1 MKTRRL
7 ISAENLQSV
16 TLRQLAWRGQCWDKS
31 KIFNNKPVLLMIFT
45 FRNGTKRRFGKCMWE
60 CLMFPKCCPCN
71 MVIILYVTFDVLFAG
86 SSCFNRLQ
94 NQCSINA
101 NMEKYLLCQMA
112 RITNN
117 ICLKFNDF
125 IFNKY
130 GHSSPDCDY
139 KLYNGVNITFILK
152 VH

>member
-1 MKTRRL
+1 
-7 ISAENLQSV
+7 
-16 TLRQLAWRGQCWDKS
+16 
-31 KIFNNKPVLLMIFT
+31 
-45 FRNGTKRRFGKCMWE
+45 
-60 CLMFPKCCPCN
+60 MFPKCCPCN

-86 SSCFNRLQ
+86 SSCFNSLEDR
-94 NQCSINA
+94 CFINA

-117 ICLKFNDF
+117 ICLKFNDV
-125 IFNKY
+125 IYNKY

-139 KLYNGVNITFILK
+139 NICNGVNITFILK